1 MKKDPP
7 LIENKSNKLNIFQ
20 SINILKNINFDKY
33 KKKNIINNININSNN
48 NEKNINHEIKNS
60 ISRNSFLNIKR
71 ERMSENEEIN
81 SDQNNIIKINLS
93 EENNNKHN
101 EYYRNHN
108 EIIKSNI
115 FEYDSNFEFDIKR
128 YAKKYFWKNIIF
140 RRFGGQ
146 EKLIQEIIKGI
157 HSYNNNI
164 NEKQKISNYIIPN
177 VQENSLILENNRL
190 SIKIKEDNKNNYNED
205 KINKPKNQKNIDIL
219 EEGKKLLIEFDN
231 KKELQNDLKFLKEFL
246 YNENYFNENQIFF
259 PENFIDENISNE
271 IFEKNNILRE
281 INYLKLYA
289 ILKLVFPTLENK
301 LFKKNIIYL
310 EFLAYSFDKL
320 LGEKY
325 QLLINMI
332 YFRIKNEVS
341 KIKRK
346 TK

>member
-310 EFLAYSFDKL
+310 EFLANHIDKL
-320 LGEKY
+320 FGDKY
-325 QLLINMI
+325 LLFIEILYYRLKKEAIKVNKKIN
-332 YFRIKNEVS
+332 
-341 KIKRK
+341 
-346 TK
+346 

>member
-164 NEKQKISNYIIPN
+164 NEKQKISNYKIPN